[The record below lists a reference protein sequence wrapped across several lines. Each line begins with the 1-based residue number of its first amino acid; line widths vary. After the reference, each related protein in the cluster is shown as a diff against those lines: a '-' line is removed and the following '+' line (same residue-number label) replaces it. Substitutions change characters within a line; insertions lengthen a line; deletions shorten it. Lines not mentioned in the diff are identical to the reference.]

1 MLSRKKDKL
10 MASFKA
16 SIRSHSLISKNTS
29 SKVLFSLT
37 QDYPGSNLNFKASQ
51 QKMKQMATD
60 LIHSVAKKL
69 NPEKKE
75 FSFELFGLDFM
86 LDDKL
91 DALII
96 EANSNPCIEVEGNV
110 LGRVIPSMLENMMR
124 VAIDPVFPP
133 PYSESAKTTKYS
145 PGNVMEQ
152 NKFTLVYDSLVA
164 ECKEEENVVISKE

>member
-1 MLSRKKDKL
+1 MLFRKKVKP
-10 MASFKA
+10 MENSKA
-16 SIRSHSLISKNTS
+16 LTRSLFPISKNTS
-29 SKVLFSLT
+29 SKVTFGLI

-51 QKMKQMATD
+51 LKMKQMATD
-60 LIHSVAKKL
+60 LIHSVGKKL

-164 ECKEEENVVISKE
+164 GCKEEEVVVISK